1 MQSRYARIFQLIIIL
16 GDLLVL
22 NLSFL
27 IAGYLRFDEIRLRE
41 TDYYDYY
48 VQLAVFFN
56 ISWLF
61 LTFLFRTYDTRRSL
75 EPRKAIGKVLNAYSV
90 HLFILLLFLVS
101 LKKDEYSRLFLIYFY
116 TSFFVI
122 LLPWRFYFTR
132 ILQSLRKR
140 GLNYRKVLV
149 IGEGSPVKMFLERVK
164 QHSEYG
170 IMVVGYFSDNPVQ
183 GITSDGKEED
193 ALEYFVK
200 EQVDEVYCAFPSGDP
215 RVLKWFRIADDQV
228 IRFRMLPDLG
238 LRYAPAVEIDY
249 FHDVPI
255 LLHRKEPLEYLH
267 SRLVKRASDLLF
279 SSLIILL
286 VFPWLLPILAVGV
299 KLSGPGPVF
308 FRQQRTGLGDQEFSI
323 FKFRSMHLNDQADE
337 LQAADNDPRITGIG
351 RFMRK
356 HNLDEFPQFFNVLL
370 GDMSAVG
377 PRPHM
382 LLDTDAY
389 RKMIDQYMVR
399 HFTKPGVTGLAQIR
413 GLRGET
419 EDRSKMEE
427 RVKTDVYYIE
437 NWSLLL
443 DLKIMLITAIKT
455 VTGKQ

>member
-1 MQSRYARIFQLIIIL
+1 MQSRYARLFQIIIIL

-22 NLSFL
+22 NLCFL
-27 IAGYLRFDEIRLRE
+27 LAGYLRFDEIRIRE
-41 TDYYDYY
+41 TEYYDYY

-75 EPRKAIGKVLNAYSV
+75 EPRKATGKVLNAFFI

-116 TSFFVI
+116 SSFLVV
-122 LLPWRFYFTR
+122 LLPWRFYFLR

-149 IGEGSPVKMFLERVK
+149 IGEGSPVKLFHDRVQ

-170 IMVVGYFSDNPVQ
+170 LKIVGYFSDYPVEDVKVN
-183 GITSDGKEED
+183 GSESEALSFLKENE
-193 ALEYFVK
+193 
-200 EQVDEVYCAFPSGDP
+200 VDEIYCAFPSGDP
-215 RVLKWFRIADDQV
+215 RVLKWFRIADKQV
-228 IRFRMLPDLG
+228 ARFRLLPDLG
-238 LRYAPAVEIDY
+238 LAYAPSVEIDY
-249 FHDVPI
+249 YHDVPI

-267 SRLVKRASDLLF
+267 NRIFKRLSDILL
-279 SSLIILL
+279 SLLMIVL
-286 VFPWLLPILAVGV
+286 VFPWLFPLLAIGV
-299 KLSGPGPVF
+299 RMSGPGPVF
-308 FRQQRTGLGDQEFSI
+308 FKQKRTGLGDRDFNI
-323 FKFRSMHLNDQADE
+323 FKFRSMQVNETADE
-337 LQAADNDPRITGIG
+337 LQATEGDPRITGIG
-351 RFMRK
+351 HFMRR
-356 HNLDEFPQFFNVLL
+356 HNLDELPQFFNVLS
-370 GDMSAVG
+370 GEMSVVG

-382 LLDTDAY
+382 LAHTSLY
-389 RKMIDQYMVR
+389 REMIDRYMVR
-399 HFTKPGVTGLAQIR
+399 HFAKPGITGLAQVR

-419 EDRSKMEE
+419 RTPGEMAE

-443 DLKIMLITAIKT
+443 DLKIIAITAFKT
-455 VTGKQ
+455 FTGRG